1 MKTEDNEATTAV
13 NTPKLRRPKAMNTE
27 KPPTPDSLSAASGS
41 ALGELT
47 IWEEEGGYCSPAI
60 SVKTE
65 VGEISIEG
73 LIEQVI
79 HGCPMNGGR
88 TGHRV
93 EITVRLIAP
102 NDRTELRHD
111 ERNKT

>member
-1 MKTEDNEATTAV
+1 MSTE
-13 NTPKLRRPKAMNTE
+13 NTE
-27 KPPTPDSLSAASGS
+27 QPTPDDSNAETANPSGEASPPVTGS

-65 VGEISIEG
+65 GGEISIED

-79 HGCPMNGGR
+79 PGCPMSGGG

-102 NDRTELRHD
+102 ND
-111 ERNKT
+111 

>member
-1 MKTEDNEATTAV
+1 
-13 NTPKLRRPKAMNTE
+13 MNTE

>member
-1 MKTEDNEATTAV
+1 
-13 NTPKLRRPKAMNTE
+13 MNTE
-27 KPPTPDSLSAASGS
+27 KPSTPDSLGAAPGS

-65 VGEISIEG
+65 GGEISIED

-79 HGCPMNGGR
+79 PGCPMSGGG

-102 NDRTELRHD
+102 NVSSSAATPG
-111 ERNKT
+111 ERSTDVR